1 LEKYVF
7 LASCRSLDCLLFGQV
22 RGFHKADLFTSS
34 LVLRLL
40 EDIDILFQTA
50 TTAHQEAMRRVQ
62 GPQGKLQWLLALP
75 DEALRVSR
83 HRSAWSKTRGA
94 KALKAETYSV
104 KPRDGWKASRDRQ
117 LTTISIGKFT
127 GAQSATKGGLLTVLP
142 KGTCELIDQVER
154 QDSSSL
160 LTSALLV
167 TKLFLAENQQ
177 EDISIPKHVLAV
189 EQLPGTGILQATW
202 LVHKRELMVPFRS
215 VTTSGK
221 SRIRN
226 VYRHSK

>member
-104 KPRDGWKASRDRQ
+104 KTKRR
-117 LTTISIGKFT
+117 LEGKQRPP
-127 GAQSATKGGLLTVLP
+127 ADYHQHW
-142 KGTCELIDQVER
+142 Q
-154 QDSSSL
+154 
-160 LTSALLV
+160 
-167 TKLFLAENQQ
+167 
-177 EDISIPKHVLAV
+177 
-189 EQLPGTGILQATW
+189 
-202 LVHKRELMVPFRS
+202 
-215 VTTSGK
+215 
-221 SRIRN
+221 
-226 VYRHSK
+226 VYRCPVCDKRWTINGSPQRHMRTHRSGRAPGQLVITNKCPARHKAFSSRESARRHFNTKTCPSSRTTAWDRHITGYLAGTQERTDGTIPISNYFR